1 MSVERDEYLQD
12 SIINNVGDVNVDID
26 SEKKLPHARLLK
38 LYNQDFEITINPDG
52 GFAQGWKAFK
62 EYTNTVQN
70 DRRKSIEL
78 TNTLYRNSLPIRFTV
93 GWCKK

>member
-1 MSVERDEYLQD
+1 MSG

-52 GFAQGWKAFK
+52 GFAQGRKAFR